1 MDSAAQ
7 PKIACAQCAATLQP
21 LALSCPECKTLV
33 YAEQL
38 EELAGQARAASSAGD
53 LAGSLRAWEQ
63 ALALLPADT
72 VQYRTVQDRI
82 AVLEEGVASRQ
93 AADDHSRQRNKW
105 IARLGPLGIII
116 WKFKTIALLLVTK
129 GKLLLLGFTKLPTL
143 LSMFASFGVY
153 WSIYGWKFA
162 LGLILSIY
170 VHEMG
175 HVAALKRFGIPA
187 TAPMFIPGFGALV
200 MLKQHPPTRAQDARV
215 GLAGPFWGLGAALFA
230 FVVFQL
236 TGEPVWGAIAK
247 FGAIIN
253 LFNMIPVWQLDGSR
267 GFSALTRAERGLML
281 GVVAVTWFLTGT
293 GMLFLV
299 GLGCT
304 FRLFTKDAP
313 QTPDRSVQLQY
324 ASLIVLLGILSQI
337 NIPMQI

>member
-1 MDSAAQ
+1 
-7 PKIACAQCAATLQP
+7 L
-21 LALSCPECKTLV
+21 
-33 YAEQL
+33 EQL
-38 EELAGQARAASSAGD
+38 ADGARRAAAAGD
-53 LAGSLRAWEQ
+53 LDTALRAWQQ
-63 ALALLPADT
+63 AAALLPPDT
-72 VQYRTVQDRI
+72 VQYRSVQERI
-82 AVLEEGVASRQ
+82 AKLREGIASRESEPRHKSQ
-93 AADDHSRQRNKW
+93 MGKW
-105 IARLGPLGIII
+105 LMRLGPVGLIL

-143 LSMFASFGVY
+143 LTMFASFGVY

-200 MLKQHPPTRAQDARV
+200 MLKMHPPTRAQDARV
-215 GLAGPFWGLGAALFA
+215 GLAGPFWGLGAA
-230 FVVFQL
+230 VFSFLVYQL

-267 GFSALTRAERGLML
+267 GFMALTKAERGLML
-281 GVVAVTWFLTGT
+281 GVVAVTWLLTGT

-299 GLGCT
+299 ALGCIYK
-304 FRLFTKDAP
+304 LFTKDAAE
-313 QTPDRSVQLQY
+313 TPDRSVQLQY

-337 NIPMQI
+337 HVPVAGY